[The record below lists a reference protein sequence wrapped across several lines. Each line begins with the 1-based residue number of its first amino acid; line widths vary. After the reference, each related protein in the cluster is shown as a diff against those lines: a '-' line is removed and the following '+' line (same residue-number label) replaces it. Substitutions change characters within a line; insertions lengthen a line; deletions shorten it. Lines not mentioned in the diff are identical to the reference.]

1 MLAHIGKSHKVDMHQ
16 GRKLDSI
23 NLLEYTTIRQVLD
36 DELNDIIDGSL
47 KLEEI
52 PCHLDV
58 PKPAPVTTSPEQ
70 SAEPPTSMPSKII
83 KLPTRLP
90 IKIPAKLSTK
100 LPGKA
105 HGAKGQPLANGEDED
120 ETDEPFDYLLP
131 YPTIVCRPDRV
142 WVELRCDVCGVSSSI
157 PCAASLILMLQRATL
172 SRIVTND
179 MHTVSSDS
187 TDISLVGMV
196 KSLHIPKHVCGSK
209 RSLSVARIVKFQ
221 RMR

>member
-1 MLAHIGKSHKVDMHQ
+1 MRGARGMLAHIGKSHKVDMHQ

-90 IKIPAKLSTK
+90 SRFLQSF
-100 LPGKA
+100 LPSSRGK
-105 HGAKGQPLANGEDED
+105 HM
-120 ETDEPFDYLLP
+120 
-131 YPTIVCRPDRV
+131 V
-142 WVELRCDVCGVSSSI
+142 
-157 PCAASLILMLQRATL
+157 QR
-172 SRIVTND
+172 
-179 MHTVSSDS
+179 DS
-187 TDISLVGMV
+187 HWRMV
-196 KSLHIPKHVCGSK
+196 KTRTKQMSHLTISCRIPPSCVAQTECG
-209 RSLSVARIVKFQ
+209 LS
-221 RMR
+221 